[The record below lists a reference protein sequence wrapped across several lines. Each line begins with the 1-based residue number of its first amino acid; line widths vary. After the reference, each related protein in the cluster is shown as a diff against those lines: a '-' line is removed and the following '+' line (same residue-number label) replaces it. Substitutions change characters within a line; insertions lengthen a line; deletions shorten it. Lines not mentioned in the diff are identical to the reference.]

1 MSSPREMLAR
11 VVPVGS
17 RDEQLNVASR
27 DGLGWRALP
36 AAAQVYVTGVLVAGA
51 AAVFAAMPHAGVHPL
66 VFAALVAC
74 SCLTASWKV
83 SLPISPV
90 SGSTLSLSHAA
101 HLMALLIAG
110 RDPAIIIALI
120 GSWAQCT
127 FNVKCA
133 YPWYRTAFSMA
144 TEVITVAASAAAYA
158 WLGGIVQPV
167 DPIASS
173 GPIVGAIATY
183 FLVNSALVAAAIA
196 LSLRQPVW
204 KVWHDDF
211 LWSAP
216 SFVVAGALGAL
227 AAVVVA
233 RGWGWAAL
241 LMVAPVYL
249 TYRTYRVFL
258 GRLDEQ
264 RRHVEETQMLHRQ
277 SVEALLQA
285 RRAEQALAAEKE
297 RLAVTLRSIADGIIS
312 TDLDGTVLSMNRVAE
327 TLTGWTQQ
335 QAAGQPLSTVFQNFD
350 AETREA
356 CDNSI
361 AMLEERARTRAA
373 GRCTIL
379 VGRDLAEHSIE
390 ESTAVVCDADGRAIG
405 MVLAFRDIKDA
416 LRMQEE
422 RAKTARLSSLGH
434 LAGGIAHDFNDVL
447 MAITGNVSIARAM
460 IPDVEPAST
469 ALAEAEH
476 ACVRARQLTWRL
488 LTFSKGGIPHK
499 QTIGLAHV
507 LREAA
512 TRVLRG
518 SPVTCSFECA
528 ADLWNV
534 LADEGQLIEVFGNI
548 LTNAQQAMP
557 HGGAISVRAENVY
570 ELTARTEH
578 TLRVAPGRY
587 VRVSIA
593 DKGMGIPKENLGRIF
608 DPYFTTKQRGSGLGL
623 ATTHSVVKNHG
634 GFVAVDSELG
644 TGTAVHVT
652 LPASE
657 AREVAACSVQMS
669 ASRRGG
675 HRVLVMDDEEPVR
688 RLTMNMLQF
697 LGYESEVV
705 DSGNAAIDRFTH
717 ALQSG
722 NPFDVVMLDLIVP
735 GGPGAREALNR
746 LALIDPS
753 VKAILMSGYSQ
764 DSIISEFRRYGFH
777 AAIDK
782 PFTLQEL
789 SATLEHVV
797 ASPHYPVH

>member
-1 MSSPREMLAR
+1 MTGLGKLP
-11 VVPVGS
+11 VP
-17 RDEQLNVASR
+17 R

-36 AAAQVYVTGVLVAGA
+36 VAAQLYVAAVITGGA
-51 AAVFAAMPHAGVHPL
+51 AIALAALPHAGLDPL

-101 HLMALLIAG
+101 HLMALLIVG
-110 RDPAIIIALI
+110 RDPAIVIAI
-120 GSWAQCT
+120 AGSWTQCT
-127 FNVKCA
+127 FNVKQR

-144 TEVITVAASAAAYA
+144 AEAITVAASATVYAA
-158 WLGGIVQPV
+158 LGGAVQP
-167 DPIASS
+167 ASPVGAS

-183 FLVNSALVAAAIA
+183 FLVNSGIVAAAIA

-227 AAVVVA
+227 AAVVIV

-249 TYRTYRVFL
+249 TYRTYRLFL

-264 RRHVEETQMLHRQ
+264 RRHVEETQRLHRQ
-277 SVEALLQA
+277 AVEALLQA

-297 RLAVTLRSIADGIIS
+297 RLAVTLRSIADGIIA
-312 TDLDGTVLSMNRVAE
+312 TDLDGTVLSLNRAAE

-335 QAAGQPLSTVFQNFD
+335 QAAGQTLATVFRNFD
-350 AETREA
+350 LESREP

-361 AMLEERARTRAA
+361 AMLEQRARTPGA
-373 GRCTIL
+373 GRCTLL
-379 VGRDLAEHSIE
+379 VGRDLAEHPIE

-416 LRMQEE
+416 LRIQEE
-422 RAKTARLSSLGH
+422 RAKAARLSSLGH

-447 MAITGNVSIARAM
+447 MAITGNVSIARAT
-460 IPDVEPAST
+460 IPAVEPAAS

-499 QTIGLAHV
+499 QTIGLAHL
-507 LREAA
+507 LRDAA

-518 SPVTCSFECA
+518 SSVTCSFDCPP
-528 ADLWNV
+528 DLWNV
-534 LADEGQLIEVFGNI
+534 VADAGQLVEVFGNLI
-548 LTNAQQAMP
+548 VNAQQAMP
-557 HGGAISVRAENVY
+557 HGGAISITAENVC
-570 ELTARTEH
+570 ELTARTEY
-578 TLRVAPGRY
+578 TLRIPPGRY
-587 VRVSIA
+587 VRVSVA
-593 DKGMGIPKENLGRIF
+593 DKGIGIPKENLGRIF

-623 ATTHSVVKNHG
+623 ATTHSIVKNHG
-634 GFVAVDSELG
+634 GFVAVESELG
-644 TGTAVHVT
+644 MGTTVHLM
-652 LPASE
+652 LPA
-657 AREVAACSVQMS
+657 AGAHVAAACAMPTST
-669 ASRRGG
+669 SRRAG

-688 RLTMNMLQF
+688 RLTMNMLKF
-697 LGYESEVV
+697 LGYETEVV
-705 DSGNAAIDRFTH
+705 DSGNAAVERFAD

-722 NPFDVVMLDLIVP
+722 APFDVVMLDLLVP

-746 LALIDPS
+746 LTVIDPS
-753 VKAILMSGYSQ
+753 VKAILMSG
-764 DSIISEFRRYGFH
+764 DSPDSLISEFRRYGFH

-789 SATLEHVV
+789 SATLELVV

>member
-1 MSSPREMLAR
+1 MSAPR
-11 VVPVGS
+11 S
-17 RDEQLNVASR
+17 SR

-36 AAAQVYVTGVLVAGA
+36 RTAQIYVTAVLIGGA
-51 AAVFAAMPHAGVHPL
+51 AVVLSALPPGTVNPL
-66 VFAALVAC
+66 AFVALLAC

-83 SLPISPV
+83 SLPISLV

-101 HLMALLIAG
+101 HLMALLIVG
-110 RDPAIIIALI
+110 RDPAIVIAI
-120 GSWAQCT
+120 AGSWTQCT
-127 FNVKCA
+127 FNVKCP
-133 YPWYRTAFSMA
+133 YPWYRTAFSIA
-144 TEVITVAASAAAYA
+144 TETITVAASAAAYA
-158 WLGGIVQPV
+158 ALGGIVQPA
-167 DPIASS
+167 DPVANS

-183 FLVNSALVAAAIA
+183 FVVNSALVAAAIGA
-196 LSLRQPVW
+196 SLRQPVW
-204 KVWHDDF
+204 RVWHDDF

-227 AAVVVA
+227 AAVVIV

-241 LMVAPVYL
+241 LILAPAYL
-249 TYRTYRVFL
+249 TYRTYRLFL

-312 TDLDGTVLSMNRVAE
+312 TDLDGTVLSLNRVAE

-335 QAAGQPLSTVFQNFD
+335 QAAGQPLATVFRNFD
-350 AETREA
+350 PETRDA

-361 AMLEERARTRAA
+361 AMLEERARARAA

-379 VGRDLAEHSIE
+379 VGRDLAEHPIE
-390 ESTAVVCDADGRAIG
+390 ESTAVVCDAEGRAIG
-405 MVLAFRDIKDA
+405 MVVTFRDIKDA

-447 MAITGNVSIARAM
+447 MAITGNVSIARAT
-460 IPDVEPAST
+460 IPAVEPAAS

-499 QTIGLAHV
+499 QTIALAQV
-507 LREAA
+507 LRDAA
-512 TRVLRG
+512 ARVLRG
-518 SPVTCSFECA
+518 APVTCSFDWPP
-528 ADLWNV
+528 DLWNV
-534 LADEGQLIEVFGNI
+534 LADEGQLVEVFGNL

-570 ELTARTEH
+570 ELTPRTEH
-578 TLRVAPGRY
+578 ALRISPGRY

-593 DKGMGIPKENLGRIF
+593 DTGIGIPKENLARIF

-644 TGTAVHVT
+644 AGTALHVT

-657 AREVAACSVQMS
+657 PHAVAACAVSMP
-669 ASRRGG
+669 AARRGE

-697 LGYESEVV
+697 LGYETEVAE
-705 DSGNAAIDRFTH
+705 SGHAAIERFAH
-717 ALQSG
+717 ALQNG
-722 NPFDVVMLDLIVP
+722 NPFDVVMLDILVP
-735 GGPGAREALNR
+735 GGPGAREALDR
-746 LALIDPS
+746 LTRIDPS

-764 DSIISEFRRYGFH
+764 DSLISEFRHYGFH

-782 PFTLQEL
+782 PFTLREL
-789 SATLEHVV
+789 SATLELVV